1 MADIPVNAFVAPDVQ
16 TESAE
21 AAMRREIVEELGIVV
36 VAARL
41 LCFVDQIDM
50 ARGTHWVAP
59 IYRADAFTGPPRN
72 MEPAKHHGPEWFPLD
87 AMPDALTTPTKAA
100 MAALRTESLEPPFR

>member
-1 MADIPVNAFVAPDVQ
+1 
-16 TESAE
+16 
-21 AAMRREIVEELGIVV
+21 MRREIVEELGIVV

-41 LCFVDQIDM
+41 LCLVDQIDV

-59 IYRADAFTGPPRN
+59 IYRADAFTGTPRN

-100 MAALRTESLEPPFR
+100 TAALRTESLEPPFR